1 MDCPKRSRHGSPRGL
16 FLEALSRYR
25 STQAARA
32 ALNFAS
38 SPQASPSLTW
48 VDSGY
53 PPECHAGDSSTIA
66 TAGGL
71 RELADS
77 TAAPMGTS

>member
-32 ALNFAS
+32 AVEVKFTGTLSCSCLEFRLQSAS
-38 SPQASPSLTW
+38 FPLAHL
-48 VDSGY
+48 
-53 PPECHAGDSSTIA
+53 
-66 TAGGL
+66 GG
-71 RELADS
+71 
-77 TAAPMGTS
+77 